1 MRFIAAAWLLLS
13 SLGYV
18 GTFAQAEKPA
28 GMKPNILFLFSDDQR
43 ADTIHALGN
52 AAISTPNLD
61 ALVGRGTAF
70 TRAYCMG
77 SRVPAVCMPSRAM
90 LMTGRT
96 LFRADLG
103 LKGQETWPEQFAA
116 AGYST
121 FITGK
126 WHNQAASVTRAFQQG
141 KAVFIGGMSGHKP
154 TELVVQDISAER
166 KLADRRP
173 AGKLPSE
180 LFADCA
186 VDFVRAQKGA
196 AKPWLCYVAFNLP
209 HDPRI
214 ASPASH
220 AAYDPAELSIPPN
233 FLPQHPFNNGEL
245 TIRDE
250 ALLPWP
256 RTAAAVCKE
265 LADYYAC
272 VSFVDEQVGRILEA
286 LRSIGQEE
294 NTIVVYSSDH
304 GLAIGSHGL
313 MGKQNLYDHSMHAPL
328 IFAGPGVPRGKK
340 SDAMCYLLDIFPTLG
355 ELVGVSAPKE
365 SEGLSLA
372 PVLGGKAEK
381 IRDTIFTAYAN
392 VQRAVRDERWKLIL
406 YPQIDKQ
413 QLFDLQKDPAE
424 TSDLAGDV
432 ANAPEMDRLR
442 ALLEDWQKKLGDGQA
457 LRVPHPQPEA
467 FDFEKANANRAK
479 SEAE

>member
-1 MRFIAAAWLLLS
+1 MCVAVLLLALL
-13 SLGYV
+13 SL
-18 GTFAQAEKPA
+18 FCPDAHSQAGSPTAK
-28 GMKPNILFLFSDDQR
+28 KPNVLFLFSDDQR

-61 ALVGRGTAF
+61 ALASRGTAF

-77 SRVPAVCMPSRAM
+77 SRVPAVCIPSRAM
-90 LMTGRT
+90 LMSGRT
-96 LFRADLG
+96 LFRADTA
-103 LKGQETWPEQFAA
+103 LKGQGTWPEQFGA

-141 KAVFIGGMSGHKP
+141 KAEFIGGMSGHKP
-154 TELVVQDISAER
+154 TELAVSDISPER
-166 KLADRRP
+166 KLVAQRP

-186 VDFVRAQKGA
+186 VEFLQGQKDA
-196 AKPWLCYVAFNLP
+196 PKPWLCYVAFNLP

-220 AAYDPAELSIPPN
+220 AAYDSARLSIPPN
-233 FLPQHPFNNGEL
+233 FLPQHPFNNGALE
-245 TIRDE
+245 IRDE

-256 RTAAAVCKE
+256 RTASAVCKE

-272 VSFVDEQVGRILEA
+272 VSFVDEQVGRILQA
-286 LRSIGQEE
+286 LRSIGEE
-294 NTIVVYSSDH
+294 EKTIVVFSSDH

-313 MGKQNLYDHSMHAPL
+313 MGKQNLYDHSMRAPL
-328 IFAGPGVPRGKK
+328 IMAGPRVPQNRK
-340 SDAMCYLLDIFPTLG
+340 SDAMCYLLDIYPTLG
-355 ELVGVSAPKE
+355 ELAGIGAPE
-365 SEGLSLA
+365 GSEGISLV
-372 PVLGGKAEK
+372 PVLEGKTEK
-381 IRDTIFTAYAN
+381 HRDSIFTAYAN
-392 VQRAVRDERWKLIL
+392 VQRAVRDERWKLIV

-413 QLFDLQKDPAE
+413 QLFDLEKDPAE
-424 TSDLAGDV
+424 TRDLAGDLGH
-432 ANAPEMDRLR
+432 APEAERLR
-442 ALLEDWQKKLGDGQA
+442 ALLEDWQRKSGDNQL

-467 FDFEKANANRAK
+467 FDFEKANARRAK
-479 SEAE
+479 GQAE

>member
-1 MRFIAAAWLLLS
+1 MRFVPLIFSCIFLLS
-13 SLGYV
+13 
-18 GTFAQAEKPA
+18 FDAQAQNERPVA
-28 GMKPNILFLFSDDQR
+28 RKPNVLFLFSDDQR

-61 ALVGRGTAF
+61 SLVSSGTTF

-77 SRVPAVCMPSRAM
+77 SRVPAVCVPSRAM
-90 LMTGRT
+90 LMSGRT
-96 LFRADLG
+96 LFRVDAA
-103 LKGQETWPEQFAA
+103 LKGQRTWPEQFGA

-126 WHNQAASVTRAFQQG
+126 WHNQAASVTRVFDQG
-141 KAVFIGGMSGHKP
+141 KAVFLGGMSGHNP
-154 TELVVQDISAER
+154 TEMVVQDIAAER
-166 KLADRRP
+166 ELTSRRP

-186 VDFVRAQKGA
+186 VEFVQAQKGT

-214 ASPASH
+214 ASPSSH
-220 AAYDPAELSIPPN
+220 AAYHPAKISIPPN

-256 RTAAAVCKE
+256 RTAAAISKE

-272 VSFVDEQVGRILEA
+272 VSFVDEQVGRILQA
-286 LRSIGQEE
+286 LRAIGEVE
-294 NTIVVYSSDH
+294 NTIVVYASDH

-313 MGKQNLYDHSMHAPL
+313 LGKQNLYEHSMRAPL
-328 IFAGPGVPRGKK
+328 IFAGPRVPKDRKT
-340 SDAMCYLLDIFPTLG
+340 DAFCYLLDIFPTLG
-355 ELVGVSAPKE
+355 DLAGVAAPAG
-365 SEGLSLA
+365 SEGISLA
-372 PVLGGKAEK
+372 PVLEGKEEK
-381 IRDTIFTAYAN
+381 IRDTIFTAYTN
-392 VQRAVRDERWKLIL
+392 KQRAVRDERWKLIV

-413 QLFDLQKDPAE
+413 QLFDLKNDPHE
-424 TSDLAGDV
+424 MRDLSADI
-432 ANAPEMDRLR
+432 AQAPAIERLQQ
-442 ALLEDWQKKLGDGQA
+442 LLADWQKKVGDGQPI
-457 LRVPHPQPEA
+457 RVPHPQPEA
-467 FDFEKANANRAK
+467 FDFEKANERRGK
-479 SEAE
+479 PQAE